1 MYGRSVINNIKNNQN
16 DNNNGFDDNPPPAFS
31 WNNNSNNNHLDYE
44 NQAPSENNNNMN
56 NSNQNN
62 SNNFPQYSIPGILQF
77 IQAEWSRF
85 ELERAQWK
93 VEKAELTAQVAFLQ
107 GEQKGQQ
114 NLKRDLIRRIKM
126 LEFAL
131 KQERQRYYKL
141 KTGENLDLGEND
153 SVKNS
158 VN

>member
-1 MYGRSVINNIKNNQN
+1 MG
-16 DNNNGFDDNPPPAFS
+16 
-31 WNNNSNNNHLDYE
+31 
-44 NQAPSENNNNMN
+44 
-56 NSNQNN
+56 
-62 SNNFPQYSIPGILQF
+62 
-77 IQAEWSRF
+77 
-85 ELERAQWK
+85 K

-153 SVKNS
+153 SAKNS
-158 VN
+158 VNSDASSVSGGSDSEKEAEKVEKRKKIKKSTSQKIGEEKIKEKLKENGLELENGDENKN

>member
-1 MYGRSVINNIKNNQN
+1 MYGRSLLNNKQN
-16 DNNNGFDDNPPPAFS
+16 ENGFDDNNPSPPAFS
-31 WNNNSNNNHLDYE
+31 WNNN
-44 NQAPSENNNNMN
+44 MN
-56 NSNQNN
+56 NSGNQ
-62 SNNFPQYSIPGILQF
+62 NFPQYSIPGILQF

-114 NLKRDLIRRIKM
+114 NLRRDLIRRIKM

-131 KQERQRYYKL
+131 KQERQRYYQL
-141 KTGENLDLGEND
+141 KIGEKLDLGGGSRGESEASSGSESD
-153 SVKNS
+153 EKSGG
-158 VN
+158 